1 MGVEAVVVLVVVG
14 AVVVAAGKR
23 EWLLESWF
31 RVSEQ
36 TSHRCGAC
44 PRVQYKLRS
53 VLLHESIAS
62 HRKNSL
68 HTCLPNV
75 CIHS

>member
-1 MGVEAVVVLVVVG
+1 MGVEAVVVLIVVG

-36 TSHRCGAC
+36 TSHRHEAC
-44 PRVQYKLRS
+44 PRVQYEGHCVSLR
-53 VLLHESIAS
+53 E
-62 HRKNSL
+62 
-68 HTCLPNV
+68 
-75 CIHS
+75 